1 MGIRI
6 PHGMGAY
13 SGRAVT
19 VERVSLARV
28 AAVLVVAPTTLP
40 SRWLPI
46 GVERPVGSKKPN
58 VCSAHRVDLFAARRL
73 NCRAVEVDGCGGVA
87 V

>member
-6 PHGMGAY
+6 PHGMEAY

-19 VERVSLARV
+19 VECVSVARV

-46 GVERPVGSKKPN
+46 GGERPVGQQE
-58 VCSAHRVDLFAARRL
+58 AQRL
-73 NCRAVEVDGCGGVA
+73 LGPQG
-87 V
+87 